1 MRLFAPNRSHE
12 EREVRGKLKAVVFD
26 LDDTLYD
33 CTGTLLEASRR
44 RAAKVLVESG
54 LPLSGDQALDLQREL
69 AEQQGPHFL
78 VFDEIARRYGLDD
91 EVIEK
96 AYRAYNSDAVGDIEL
111 FPDVVPTLEFLRAHG
126 VLCFLLTSGI
136 HKRQSAKIRK
146 LGLEQ
151 AFDETAIIDV
161 DRGGLMS
168 ESLRYLLDKHRLRPD
183 EALVVGDRPQEEIRV
198 GNDLGATTAQVL
210 HGRFSAFEPRDNR
223 ERAEYRI
230 AGVFQIPTI
239 LRLVNVNKP
248 PQSLKIVAIG
258 GGTGLPIVLEG
269 CKTYCRDLTAIV
281 TVTDSGRSSGRLR
294 DELGILPPGDARNC
308 LVALSEPGQR
318 ERLLNQL
325 FQYRFDRGS
334 LAGTSL
340 GNLVIA
346 AMTDIEGSFERGIR
360 VLSRLLSIQGQV
372 LPPTLEDCHICAEL
386 EDGSTREGEV
396 NVREVGK
403 PPIRRVYLKPEAPPA
418 HDEAVQAILNA
429 DIVVIG
435 PGSLYTS
442 VISNLLVPGIREAL
456 ARTEASKAYI
466 CNIVTQ
472 PGQTDGLVASGHL
485 RAVLETIGKDGV
497 DYALV
502 NTQRPSDQ
510 IMERYR
516 AEGAGFVEPDD
527 ALDGL
532 NVPIVKA
539 DLAEDLDITRVLWE
553 KQDLLRHHPDKLAD
567 AICRVYT
574 GLSPASP

>member
-1 MRLFAPNRSHE
+1 
-12 EREVRGKLKAVVFD
+12 VRGKLKAVVFD

-78 VFDEIARRYGLDD
+78 VFDEI
-91 EVIEK
+91 
-96 AYRAYNSDAVGDIEL
+96 
-111 FPDVVPTLEFLRAHG
+111 
-126 VLCFLLTSGI
+126 
-136 HKRQSAKIRK
+136 
-146 LGLEQ
+146 
-151 AFDETAIIDV
+151 
-161 DRGGLMS
+161 
-168 ESLRYLLDKHRLRPD
+168 LRPD

-456 ARTEASKAYI
+456 RAGRRAERLERADRRSL
-466 CNIVTQ
+466 
-472 PGQTDGLVASGHL
+472 PGRGSGHHQGAVGEAGPAQAPSGQAGRRHMP
-485 RAVLETIGKDGV
+485 RAHRSQPRQPVA
-497 DYALV
+497 Y
-502 NTQRPSDQ
+502 
-510 IMERYR
+510 
-516 AEGAGFVEPDD
+516 
-527 ALDGL
+527 
-532 NVPIVKA
+532 
-539 DLAEDLDITRVLWE
+539 
-553 KQDLLRHHPDKLAD
+553 
-567 AICRVYT
+567 
-574 GLSPASP
+574 SPLCGGPPWTSRSRR

>member
-1 MRLFAPNRSHE
+1 
-12 EREVRGKLKAVVFD
+12 VRGKLKAVVFD

-33 CTGTLLEASRR
+33 CTGTLLDASRR

-54 LPLSGDQALDLQREL
+54 LPLSRDQALDLQREL
-69 AEQQGPHFL
+69 AAQHGPHFL
-78 VFDEIARRYGLDD
+78 VFDEIARRYGLGN

-111 FPDVVPTLEFLRAHG
+111 FPDVVPTLEFLRARG

-151 AFDETAIIDV
+151 AFDETAIVDV
-161 DRGGLMS
+161 DRGGLMG
-168 ESLRYLLDKHRLRPD
+168 EALRYLLDKHRLRPD
-183 EALVVGDRPQEEIRV
+183 EALVVGDRPQEEIRI

-210 HGRFSAFEPRDNR
+210 HGRFSAFEPRDSR

-230 AGVFQIPTI
+230 AGVFQVPTI
-239 LRLVNVNKP
+239 LRLVNMNKP

-308 LVALSEPGQR
+308 LVALSESGQR
-318 ERLLNQL
+318 ERLLNRL
-325 FQYRFDRGS
+325 CQYRFDRGS

-360 VLSRLLSIQGQV
+360 VLSRLLNIQGQV

-386 EDGSTREGEV
+386 EDGTTREGEV

-456 ARTEASKAYI
+456 VRTEASKAYV

-485 RAVLETIGKDGV
+485 RAVLEALGEAGV

-527 ALDGL
+527 GLDGL

-539 DLAEDLDITRVLWE
+539 HLAEDLDITRVLWE

-567 AICRVYT
+567 AICRVYAD
-574 GLSPASP
+574 LSPASP